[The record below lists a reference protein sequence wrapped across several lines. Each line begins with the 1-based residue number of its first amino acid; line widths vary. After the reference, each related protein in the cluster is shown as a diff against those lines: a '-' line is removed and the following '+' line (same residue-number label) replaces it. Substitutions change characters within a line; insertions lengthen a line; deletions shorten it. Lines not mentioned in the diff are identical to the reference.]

1 MSARFAVPGMSG
13 YCLPDRWILADTQHV
28 DRGMAVWEF
37 DVNDVAVP
45 GVYSLHRPQV
55 PAVPVVFDSPHS
67 GTVFPADFGSIV
79 PERILRRVQDNF
91 VDDLF
96 YDVLEYGAS
105 LLCAHFPRSY
115 IDPNRAQDDLDSRLL
130 SEAWP
135 EPLRPTDKSRL
146 GHGLIWRACPTDRA
160 MYDRRL
166 TAREVRNRIE
176 TYWRPYHAVLA
187 EEIDHLWRRFGQVW
201 HVNCHS
207 MPAGSSP
214 IVARRGGSQRADIV
228 IGDRDGRSS
237 DPEFTTFVRDRL
249 EQRGY
254 TVRLNDPYKGAYLIE
269 AYAAPAV
276 GRSSI
281 QMEINRS
288 IYMNEATL
296 EKSGNFEVLRRD
308 LTGLS
313 EEIAGF
319 ALDRT
324 MPQAAE

>member
-1 MSARFAVPGMSG
+1 
-13 YCLPDRWILADTQHV
+13 
-28 DRGMAVWEF
+28 MAVWEF
-37 DVNDVAVP
+37 NVNDLAVP
-45 GVYSLHRPQV
+45 GVFSLHRPTG
-55 PAVPVVFDSPHS
+55 PIVPVVFDSPHS

-96 YDVLEYGAS
+96 FDVLECGAS

-135 EPLRPTDKSRL
+135 DPLRPTDKSRL

-166 TAREVRNRIE
+166 TVQEVRNRIA
-176 TYWRPYHAVLA
+176 TYWQPYHAALGD
-187 EEIDHLWRRFGQVW
+187 EIDRLWRQFGQVW

-237 DPEFTTFVRDRL
+237 DPEFTSFVRDRL

-254 TVRLNDPYKGAYLIE
+254 SVRLNDPYKGAYLVQ
-269 AYAAPAV
+269 AYSAPAV

-288 IYMNEATL
+288 IYMNEGTL
-296 EKSGNFEVLRRD
+296 EKSDNFELLRRD
-308 LTGLS
+308 LAAVA